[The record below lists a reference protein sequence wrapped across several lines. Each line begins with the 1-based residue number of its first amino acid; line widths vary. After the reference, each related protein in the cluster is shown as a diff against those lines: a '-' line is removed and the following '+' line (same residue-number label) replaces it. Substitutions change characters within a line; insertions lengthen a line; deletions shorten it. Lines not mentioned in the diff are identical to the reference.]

1 MKNIVKK
8 YIDLFRQKN
17 VSDGTIYEV
26 EETGK
31 FYVRNGHTWDEM
43 KQAKIKEGTGPS
55 MSLYELNQNSV
66 MQFPPIT
73 EEEFTNNYYEKIANW
88 MNSTNQNYYMLL
100 SNRYNYYSLFVH
112 KEFGAEEDLEPLPSI
127 LWEILSNFSRVYSIS
142 FDKENNAWE
151 IWACVNYNDKA
162 PEIFYLFPYEAGV
175 IYYG

>member
-1 MKNIVKK
+1 MKNTVKK

-66 MQFPPIT
+66 INLPLLTKEQIFG
-73 EEEFTNNYYEKIANW
+73 YKEKIRDW
-88 MNSTNQNYYMLL
+88 YLDVSDYHFMLL
-100 SNRYNYYSLFVH
+100 S
-112 KEFGAEEDLEPLPSI
+112 K
-127 LWEILSNFSRVYSIS
+127 
-142 FDKENNAWE
+142 
-151 IWACVNYNDKA
+151 NYNSYTI
-162 PEIFYLFPYEAGV
+162 PSFISS
-175 IYYG
+175 I

>member
-1 MKNIVKK
+1 MKNTVKK

-66 MQFPPIT
+66 INLPLLTKEQIFG
-73 EEEFTNNYYEKIANW
+73 YKEKIRDW
-88 MNSTNQNYYMLL
+88 YLDVSDYHFMLL
-100 SNRYNYYSLFVH
+100 SKNYNYYTLFAH
-112 KEFGAEEDLEPLPSI
+112 KDNYPIDFEEMVLDTIAEFSK
-127 LWEILSNFSRVYSIS
+127 VYSINL
-142 FDKENNAWE
+142 DKENNGWE
-151 IWACVNYNDKA
+151 IWACLNDTDKV
-162 PEIFYLFPYEAGV
+162 PEVFYLFPYEAGV